1 MKGAPLYL
9 VILTA
14 NTVHS
19 RSDVGV
25 VVGAK
30 INTDQSFFDS
40 PFYGL
45 GVPNPRNPPF
55 FFLNKEPQLP

>member
-14 NTVHS
+14 NTVH
-19 RSDVGV
+19 RGSDVGV
-25 VVGAK
+25 VAGAK

-40 PFYGL
+40 PLFWSWGTQ
-45 GVPNPRNPPF
+45 PKEPR
-55 FFLNKEPQLP
+55 LYKNKEPQLP